1 MIRVQ
6 EIAGTSFSYDLLT
19 KDQAVSAKADAA
31 WVREQYATLETTA
44 LETSVAIGR
53 RLLDARERIG
63 HGHFLQWVEKEFTFG
78 RMTAN
83 RMMNA
88 AERFGEDVTR
98 VLHLPQRSVYL
109 LASPSTPESVR
120 GEILAKPPED
130 VPSFDQ
136 LRDLVKDAKASE
148 RKAREIAKMPA
159 PQRKRVERQETAKAK
174 EDERWREEQRRD
186 KDAAAAAVARL
197 QEHLGDSFAEIGSLI
212 REAGAIRF
220 REALIMALEASN

>member
-6 EIAGTSFSYDLLT
+6 EIASTSFSYDLLT
-19 KDQAVSAKADAA
+19 EEQAVSAKADAV

-63 HGHFLQWVEKEFTFG
+63 HGHFLQWVEKEFNFG
-78 RMTAN
+78 VRNAQK
-83 RMMNA
+83 MMQVT
-88 AERFGEDVTR
+88 ERFGENTKR
-98 VLHLPQRSVYL
+98 VSHLPQRTVYL
-109 LASPSTPESVR
+109 LAAPSTPEAIREEV
-120 GEILAKPPED
+120 LAKPPEQA
-130 VPSFDQ
+130 PTFDQ

-148 RKAREIAKMPA
+148 RKAREVAKMPA

-186 KDAAAAAVARL
+186 KDAAVAAVARL
-197 QEHLGDSFAEIGSLI
+197 QENLGDSFAEIGSLI
-212 REAGAIRF
+212 RDAGAIRF
-220 REALIMALEASN
+220 REALIMALDAA